1 MNSFF
6 KINPNLARFLVEN
19 KERVTF
25 MSLSKFV
32 TVALLLVI
40 SQNTVFAQQK
50 TENVFIIMTDGF
62 RWQDLYG
69 GADSTLMNSKEFT
82 SDSARTFVKFWAK
95 TPTERREKLLPFF
108 WNTIAKQG
116 QLYGNRWEGNKVNV
130 LNPYWFSYPG
140 YNEVLSGYPDD
151 KINSN
156 NKNQNENTTVLE
168 FLNNQPKLKGKVA
181 AFGTWDVFPFIIN
194 ENRSGVPV
202 NAGVEEVKGKLSEK
216 ETLLNE
222 IQSQYPSLA
231 SDRFDFVTYQLAKE
245 YVKKNTPKVM
255 FLSFDETDEFAHEGK
270 YREYLFA
277 ANNFD
282 KNVADL
288 WKFCQSHP
296 QYKDKTTFILL
307 TDHGRGDKIKKQWTS
322 HGQRVADCYQIW
334 IAAIGPDT
342 KPLGEVKTEGQL
354 FQNQVARTA
363 AKLLGYDFLNA
374 SATENKPTGEVIW
387 SILK

>member
-1 MNSFF
+1 MKYFSKIIFLCFF
-6 KINPNLARFLVEN
+6 LASP
-19 KERVTF
+19 T
-25 MSLSKFV
+25 
-32 TVALLLVI
+32 I
-40 SQNTVFAQQK
+40 FAQTK

-62 RWQDLYG
+62 RWQEVFG
-69 GADSTLMNSKEFT
+69 GADSILIFSKEFT
-82 SDSARTFVKFWAK
+82 PDSARTVQKFWAK
-95 TPTERREKLLPFF
+95 TATERREKLLPFF
-108 WNTIAKQG
+108 WNTLAKQG
-116 QLYGNRWEGNKVNV
+116 QLYGNRWLGNKVNV

-140 YNEVLSGYPDD
+140 YNEVLTGYPDD

-202 NAGVEEVKGKLSEK
+202 NAGVETVKGKLSEK
-216 ETLLNE
+216 EELLNQ
-222 IQSQYPSLA
+222 IQTDITSFA
-231 SDRFDFVTYQLAKE
+231 SDRFDFVTYHLAKE

-255 FLSFDETDEFAHEGK
+255 FLSFDETDEFAHEAK

-288 WKFCQSHP
+288 WNFCQNHP
-296 QYKDKTTFILL
+296 QYKDKTTFIFL

-322 HGQRVADCYQIW
+322 HGQRVSDCYQIW

-363 AKLLGYDFLNA
+363 AKLLGFDFMNA
-374 SATENKPTGEVIW
+374 SDTEKKPTGEAIL